1 MRKILEDDLRQ
12 IKVLA
17 NHIFKVG
24 EVSCVRRLGG
34 LTNHTYAVE
43 LKGSNYLF
51 RLPGEGTEQ
60 LINRKDEKVSSE
72 LASSIGVD
80 TELIYFNGE
89 TGVKISSYV
98 EGAVTMSPQSMRET
112 KNLQEAAGIFRSLHA
127 CGQDTGVPFE
137 VFEMAE
143 SYEKIILEH
152 GVELFPEYKNVRK
165 TVMTIKR
172 EMEQCPC
179 RKVPCHNDP
188 LCENWVRGRE
198 RMYLVD
204 WEYAGMNDPMWDLA
218 DLSIEAEYGTGE
230 DELLLEFYYGERAGK
245 EERLR
250 FYANKIYLDFLWSLW
265 GKTRVPYDGE
275 TMEQYAAVRYK
286 RLEKNLNDFNKQKGK
301 V

>member
-12 IKVLA
+12 IKALA
-17 NHIFKVG
+17 NHVFKVG

-98 EGAVTMSPQSMRET
+98 DGAVTMSPQSMCKT
-112 KNLQEAAGIFRSLHA
+112 KNLQEAARIFRTLHT
-127 CGQDTGVPFE
+127 CGQETGVPFE

-143 SYEKIILEH
+143 NYEKIITEH
-152 GVELFPEYKNVRK
+152 NVELFPDYKNVRK
-165 TVMTIKR
+165 AVMSVKR
-172 EMEQCPC
+172 ETEQYPC

-188 LCENWVRGRE
+188 LCENWVRGVE

-218 DLSIEAEYGTGE
+218 DLSIEAEYGVRE
-230 DELLLEFYYGERAGK
+230 DELLLETYLEDKVGR
-245 EERLR
+245 EEKLR
-250 FYANKIYLDFLWSLW
+250 FYTNKIYLDFLWSLW

-275 TMEQYAAVRYK
+275 TMEQYAATRYM
-286 RLEKNLNDFNKQKGK
+286 RLKKNLNDFNKQKENI
-301 V
+301 